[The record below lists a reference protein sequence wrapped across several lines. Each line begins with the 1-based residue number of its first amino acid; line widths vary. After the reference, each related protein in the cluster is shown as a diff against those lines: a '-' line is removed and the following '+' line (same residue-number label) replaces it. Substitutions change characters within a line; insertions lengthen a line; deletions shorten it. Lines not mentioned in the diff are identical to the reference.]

1 MANRI
6 LGNYCRTF
14 RIETLGKTLKE
25 VEQDDYI
32 KTLSAFEHGRSNNY
46 EHVFK
51 YINACDT
58 EEQVQLFMKMITHIA
73 NIFYK
78 G

>member
-6 LGNYCRTF
+6 LGKHCRQF
-14 RIETLGKTLKE
+14 RIEILEKTLKE

-51 YINACDT
+51 YINACDS
-58 EEQVQLFMKMITHIA
+58 EDQLELFIETL
-73 NIFYK
+73 IFVAENYY
-78 G
+78 

>member
-1 MANRI
+1 MRNRI
-6 LGNYCRTF
+6 LGKYCRTF

-58 EEQVQLFMKMITHIA
+58 EEQVQLFMKMLTHIA